1 MSRYIYAGPYRNP
14 TEGMYVRPVGEK
26 FEIWVRS
33 DRAEDGSAPP
43 DHKHT
48 SAPSFEDEGEAHE
61 WLDDLAAFYEEDY
74 DQYLDE
80 HHDEIVAQE
89 RYENWRNEQ

>member
-1 MSRYIYAGPYRNP
+1 MTRTYVGPFRNP
-14 TEGMYVRPVGEK
+14 TEGFFVRPVDEH

-33 DRAEDGSAPP
+33 DRRPDGSCEA

-48 SAPSFEDEGEAHE
+48 SAPSFDEHEDALDWIDNLHE
-61 WLDDLAAFYEEDY
+61 HFEEDY

-80 HHDEIVAQE
+80 HSDELAAQE
-89 RYENWRNEQ
+89 RYEAFLNEY